1 MRLKTHYTFSL
12 GLLYLIDSF
21 FIDSPYYLL
30 VMTLL
35 VSVIVNNL
43 IDSLGHEIKGMYI
56 SRTPRTHTIP
66 RSVIWGLSVSIPF
79 ALALYFLPFQLPF
92 NLNFHPSIKFLLVT
106 VIDGAIAGLSHMLL
120 DVFTEKG
127 IYVKKKGRWRRFAL
141 AHFCY
146 DNPLVNGLADLL
158 GVLMLFLAFYIHD
171 YNFIYHYYHE
181 FFT

>member
-1 MRLKTHYTFSL
+1 MKLKTHYTFSL
-12 GLLYLIDSF
+12 GLLYLVDSF

-43 IDSLGHEIKGMYI
+43 IDSFGHEIKGMYI

-66 RSVIWGLSVSIPF
+66 RSALWGLLVSVP
-79 ALALYFLPFQLPF
+79 LALVLYFMPF
-92 NLNFHPSIKFLLVT
+92 NLYFHPSIGFILLT
-106 VIDGAIAGLSHMLL
+106 VFDGIIAGLSHMLL

-127 IYVKKKGRWRRFAL
+127 IYIKKKGRWRRFAL

-146 DNPLVNGLADLL
+146 DNPLVNGLADIL
-158 GVLMLFLAFYIHD
+158 GVLMLILAIYIHD
-171 YNFIYHYYHE
+171 YNFIYHYYHQFSE
-181 FFT
+181 IGSG